1 MHLLLFSARQKT
13 VKLNLDKENIRW
25 KITAQSVVPKQE
37 IEAKG
42 RHTIDQRMHPPLC
55 SRSQNM
61 VKLNLDGRKALDER

>member
-1 MHLLLFSARQKT
+1 MHPPLFSARQKT
-13 VKLNLDKENIRW
+13 VKLNLDRENIRW

-42 RHTIDQRMHPPLC
+42 RHTIDRQIHPPLC